1 MLEEV
6 VTGKAYRV
14 LIEKDDGTKAWR
26 RISFWGKAQDVEFN
40 DGENLE
46 DKMNGFYYP
55 VNITIPAN
63 AWSSDPTLV
72 SGRNYYTYTH
82 QFTKVMT
89 EHPRAVFYGENVVPT
104 ANEEADIG
112 KVVYAVAT
120 MGLNTVTFY
129 AVSVPTGAVRVALY
143 EVR

>member
-46 DKMNGFYYP
+46 EKFAGF
-55 VNITIPAN
+55 ITPLELSIPTG
-63 AWSSDPTLV
+63 AWSTEPTV
-72 SGRNYYTYTH
+72 VNDTEYYTYTY
-82 QFTKVMT
+82 QCNRVSTKY
-89 EHPRAVFYGENVVPT
+89 PRGVFYGEGLLPT
-104 ANEEADIG
+104 EDEEKDFV
-112 KVVYAVAT
+112 KVAYAVAD
-120 MGLNTVTFY
+120 MGYDTVTFY
-129 AVSVPTGAVRVALY
+129 AKEIPSGTIHVALY
-143 EVR
+143 ECT